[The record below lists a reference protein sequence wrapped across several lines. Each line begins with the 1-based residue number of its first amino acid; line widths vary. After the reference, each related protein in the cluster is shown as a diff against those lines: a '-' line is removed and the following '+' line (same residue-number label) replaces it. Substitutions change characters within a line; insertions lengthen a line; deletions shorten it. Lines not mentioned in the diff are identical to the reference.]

1 MLIML
6 AYKTNRSR
14 ICKNNIEAEQEISRC
29 DIIRDISFN
38 FIARLMG
45 SLDMKK
51 SIISSQWDFG
61 ALSQS
66 LFLWPSYLRCNR
78 EAVINYKSDDI
89 KFVLFSLKVMP
100 YDTELFL
107 TKIILIAMK

>member
-6 AYKTNRSR
+6 AYKTNRCR

-29 DIIRDISFN
+29 DIIRDILFN

-51 SIISSQWDFG
+51 SIISSQ
-61 ALSQS
+61 
-66 LFLWPSYLRCNR
+66 
-78 EAVINYKSDDI
+78 
-89 KFVLFSLKVMP
+89 
-100 YDTELFL
+100 
-107 TKIILIAMK
+107 

>member
-51 SIISSQWDFG
+51 SIISSQ
-61 ALSQS
+61 
-66 LFLWPSYLRCNR
+66 
-78 EAVINYKSDDI
+78 
-89 KFVLFSLKVMP
+89 
-100 YDTELFL
+100 
-107 TKIILIAMK
+107 

>member
-6 AYKTNRSR
+6 AYKTNHCR

-45 SLDMKK
+45 SLDKIDYQFTMRFRCIK
-51 SIISSQWDFG
+51 S
-61 ALSQS
+61 
-66 LFLWPSYLRCNR
+66 
-78 EAVINYKSDDI
+78 VVV
-89 KFVLFSLKVMP
+89 FV
-100 YDTELFL
+100 T
-107 TKIILIAMK
+107 ILP